1 MAEHNESSSEDDE
14 EYGDRSRGLEF
25 IFGNVDNSGGLDA
38 DYLNEDAKEHLSALA
53 SSLPDIMLLASSD
66 CTTSDPA
73 EQDYNEKAVDA
84 VDYGDIDEE
93 YDGPEVQVVTEEDH
107 LLPKREYLSSA
118 AASGSLYSKDSV
130 FDDDDYDE
138 EEEHELERMPFE
150 ESFDSE
156 DSESVVLKE
165 DKALEYEEEATILG
179 NEKRLDTNEK
189 NVTSLPTLYVEDGT
203 VVLQFSEIFAI
214 HKPPQKRGKRENR
227 YITYRDRYKSMEL
240 VEDDEGLLLKSHGR
254 IDNHV
259 KQADL
264 SQLDVPPLPTRGD
277 LQLVKA
283 GTFGSIIPESREF
296 TKLGRDSCTMGEL
309 LKQDLEDDKSC
320 QSQSSMEV
328 FPLDQHEW
336 ENRIIWENSPEVSGN
351 SCESVESGIES
362 ESLLLQGTNSAIE
375 QESFNVVNSRE
386 QAQAKNNKL
395 VSFFVTPLESLGSR
409 GSHTTSESTDKS
421 RRHPHLLRLESQ
433 WDDDHLSEIDDAG
446 GKNLKQIKSD
456 ALGRFSR
463 LGLQERDM
471 GDDAWLDS
479 IIWESAK
486 ELSRSKLI
494 FDLQDEKMVFE
505 IPGNRESKDLQLH
518 AGSMILSR
526 SSKPKDERFQ
536 EGCGSNYGW
545 QFNISNDKFYMN
557 GKSCQQLQA
566 NANQFGVH
574 SLRVLHSASAIKL
587 QTMKNKLSN
596 KDIANFHRP
605 KALWYPHDN
614 ELAIKQ
620 QGKLLSQGS
629 MQIVVKSLGGKGS
642 KIHVGIEESVSYLKA
657 KASRKL
663 DFKETEAVK
672 IFHMGKELEDEKSLA
687 EQNVHPNSLVHI
699 LRTKVHLL
707 PWAQRLPGEHKSL
720 RPPGAFKKKSDLSTK
735 DGHVFLM
742 EYCEERPLMLSN
754 AGMGANLCTYYQK
767 SFPEDQHGNLLRDKN
782 DTLGNVMI
790 LEPGEKSPFLGEIQG
805 GCSQSSIE
813 TNMYKA
819 PVFPHRLQS
828 TDYLLVRSPKGKL
841 SLRRIDK
848 IFAVGQQEPRMEVM
862 SPASKNLQTYLVNRM
877 LVYVDRE
884 FKHRHRIPADELS
897 FLFSNLSDAVV
908 KKNMRLHGIF
918 LERDKNG
925 QIFWYNKHR
934 FDKIPPEIELKNLV
948 APEDVCSY
956 ESMLAGLYRLK
967 HLGITKFT
975 LPASI
980 STALAQLPD
989 EAISLAAASHIER
1002 ELQITPWNLSSNFV
1016 ACTTQDR
1023 ANIERLEIT
1032 GVGDP
1037 SGRGLGFSY
1046 VRAAPKVPAA
1056 AGRMKKKEA
1065 ACCGAPTVTGT
1076 DADLR
1081 RLSRE
1086 AAREVLL
1093 KFNVPDEKMAKQ
1105 NRWHLIAMIRKLS
1118 SEQAAS
1124 GVLKRMSFLQLQQQA
1139 REKCQEIW
1147 DRQLLSLS
1155 SCDDDESESENDMD
1169 SFVGDL
1175 ENLLDAEVCEESN
1188 TSKNDKLDGVKGLK
1202 MRRRPYQVVTD
1213 EEVEDEAAE
1222 YAELRRLL
1230 MKDEEKKNM
1239 NAQFVRKDSVSAKKH
1254 IATQH
1259 DASFLVSGSTFKD
1272 TTNFSVFK
1280 ERKPVRDNF
1289 FCGACGQRG
1298 HMKTNKHCPKYRAT
1312 TESHAEGI
1320 YVKKSS
1326 GTLSSSNLSGQ
1337 VKLEL
1342 IKNKKTAPKSPIKFS
1357 VDEAPKGDNST
1368 SKTGGLT
1375 LRFKCA
1381 IPAGGMLDKPG
1392 SETPRRSMGEPDRP
1406 LPSLMPELMTERAES
1421 ESHKPS
1427 VSGQSFSN
1435 TERNQPASSRL
1446 TISITQPSLRMDK
1459 ELVIQR
1465 PKERE
1470 QPQKKLVI
1478 KRSKVITDHEMSSLE
1493 MSSQFDSRKT
1503 MRMAEPVDFQRQ
1515 QRFRLSENSL
1525 DREIST
1531 ERQREARVRRDYY
1544 DMTGFEKANEREEK
1558 ERRKKVQPEVIERY
1572 VEDYPRRRNDKRLLE
1587 RVQKVRSQY
1596 VSDFERNVA
1605 EEYAPQP
1612 KRRKKG
1618 EVGLANI
1625 LEVIVDTLRA
1635 KEVNVSYLFL
1645 KPVSKK
1651 EAPNYLDVV
1660 ERPMDLSTIRDK
1672 VRRIEY
1678 RDREQFRNDVWQIK
1692 YNAHLYNDVRNP
1704 TIPPLADELLVKCDG
1719 LLDRYRDE
1727 LTEAEKG
1734 IVISID

>member
-1 MAEHNESSSEDDE
+1 MAEHKEEDDE

-25 IFGNVDNSGGLDA
+25 IFGNVDHSGDLDA

-53 SSLPDIMLLASSD
+53 SSLPDIMLMASSD
-66 CTTSDPA
+66 YKTSDPA
-73 EQDYNEKAVDA
+73 EQDYYKEKATDA

-107 LLPKREYLSSA
+107 LLPKREYFSSA
-118 AASGSLYSKDSV
+118 AASGSLYSKASV

-138 EEEHELERMPFE
+138 EEEQEVENIPFE

-165 DKALEYEEEATILG
+165 DKGLEYEEEANILG
-179 NEKRLDTNEK
+179 NEERMDTNEK
-189 NVTSLPTLYVEDGT
+189 SATSLSTLYVEDGM

-214 HKPPQKRGKRENR
+214 HKPPQKRTKRENR
-227 YITYRDRYKSMEL
+227 YITYRAFFGTDRYKSMEL
-240 VEDDEGLLLKSHGR
+240 VEDDEELLLKSHGR
-254 IDNHV
+254 IDTRL
-259 KQADL
+259 KQAADL
-264 SQLDVPPLPTRGD
+264 IQLDVPLPTRGD
-277 LQLVKA
+277 LQLAKA

-296 TKLGRDSCTMGEL
+296 TKLGRDSYTMSEL
-309 LKQDLEDDKSC
+309 LKQELEDDRSSLC
-320 QSQSSMEV
+320 QPQSSMEV
-328 FPLDQHEW
+328 FPLDQYEW
-336 ENRIIWENSPEVSGN
+336 ENRIIWESSPGVSGN
-351 SCESVESGIES
+351 SFESVESEIES
-362 ESLLLQGTNSAIE
+362 EGLLIQGSNSETE
-375 QESFNVVNSRE
+375 QESLNVVNSIE
-386 QAQAKNNKL
+386 QAQAENNKP
-395 VSFFVTPLESLGSR
+395 VSFYVSPLEPL
-409 GSHTTSESTDKS
+409 GSHTTSESTNKS
-421 RRHPHLLRLESQ
+421 RRHPQLLRLESQ
-433 WDDDHLSEIDDAG
+433 WDEDHPSENDDAG
-446 GKNLKQIKSD
+446 GKSSKQLKSD

-463 LGLQERDM
+463 LRLQERDM

-479 IIWESAK
+479 IIWESDK
-486 ELSRSKLI
+486 EVSRSKLI
-494 FDLQDEKMVFE
+494 FDLQDEQMVFE
-505 IPGNRESKDLQLH
+505 IPDNRESKDLQLH

-536 EGCGSNYGW
+536 EGCGSNYGC

-620 QGKLLSQGS
+620 QEKLPTQGS

-672 IFHMGKELEDEKSLA
+672 IFYMGKELEDEKSLA

-707 PWAQRLPGEHKSL
+707 PWAQKLPGEHKSL

-782 DTLGNVMI
+782 GTLGNVMN

-819 PVFPHRLQS
+819 PIFPHKLQS

-841 SLRRIDK
+841 CLRRIDK
-848 IFAVGQQEPRMEVM
+848 ICAVGQQEPRMEVM
-862 SPASKNLQTYLVNRM
+862 SPASKNLQTFLVNKM

-884 FKHRHRIPADELS
+884 FKHRHRIPADEVS

-908 KKNMRLHGIF
+908 KKNMRIHGIV

-934 FDKIPPEIELKNLV
+934 FDKFPHEIELKNLV

-967 HLGITKFT
+967 HLGISQFT

-1124 GVLKRMSFLQLQQQA
+1124 GLLKVDPTTIGKYARGQRMSFLQLQPQA

-1175 ENLLDAEVCEESN
+1175 ENLLDAEEWEESN
-1188 TSKNDKLDGVKGLK
+1188 MSKNDKLDGVNGPK

-1239 NAQFVRKDSVSAKKH
+1239 NTEFVRKDSVIGKKH
-1254 IATQH
+1254 MATQL
-1259 DASFLVSGSTFKD
+1259 DASFLVTESTVKH
-1272 TTNFSVFK
+1272 TTNVSVYK
-1280 ERKPVRDNF
+1280 ERKPVRE
-1289 FCGACGQRG
+1289 R
-1298 HMKTNKHCPKYRAT
+1298 
-1312 TESHAEGI
+1312 I
-1320 YVKKSS
+1320 SS
-1326 GTLSSSNLSGQ
+1326 
-1337 VKLEL
+1337 V
-1342 IKNKKTAPKSPIKFS
+1342 
-1357 VDEAPKGDNST
+1357 
-1368 SKTGGLT
+1368 
-1375 LRFKCA
+1375 
-1381 IPAGGMLDKPG
+1381 
-1392 SETPRRSMGEPDRP
+1392 
-1406 LPSLMPELMTERAES
+1406 
-1421 ESHKPS
+1421 
-1427 VSGQSFSN
+1427 
-1435 TERNQPASSRL
+1435 
-1446 TISITQPSLRMDK
+1446 
-1459 ELVIQR
+1459 
-1465 PKERE
+1465 
-1470 QPQKKLVI
+1470 
-1478 KRSKVITDHEMSSLE
+1478 
-1493 MSSQFDSRKT
+1493 
-1503 MRMAEPVDFQRQ
+1503 EPVV
-1515 QRFRLSENSL
+1515 SL
-1525 DREIST
+1525 DT
-1531 ERQREARVRRDYY
+1531 
-1544 DMTGFEKANEREEK
+1544 
-1558 ERRKKVQPEVIERY
+1558 
-1572 VEDYPRRRNDKRLLE
+1572 
-1587 RVQKVRSQY
+1587 
-1596 VSDFERNVA
+1596 
-1605 EEYAPQP
+1605 
-1612 KRRKKG
+1612 
-1618 EVGLANI
+1618 
-1625 LEVIVDTLRA
+1625 
-1635 KEVNVSYLFL
+1635 
-1645 KPVSKK
+1645 
-1651 EAPNYLDVV
+1651 
-1660 ERPMDLSTIRDK
+1660 
-1672 VRRIEY
+1672 
-1678 RDREQFRNDVWQIK
+1678 
-1692 YNAHLYNDVRNP
+1692 
-1704 TIPPLADELLVKCDG
+1704 
-1719 LLDRYRDE
+1719 
-1727 LTEAEKG
+1727 
-1734 IVISID
+1734 